1 MPRAVPGCPSPAA
14 GVDGCSTLASG
25 STAARSLQGLRDKG
39 AAREKPDQRDKR
51 AYSVQLL
58 GR

>member
-1 MPRAVPGCPSPAA
+1 MPPAVLGHPSPA
-14 GVDGCSTLASG
+14 GVDGGSTLMRG
-25 STAARSLQGLRDKG
+25 LMAARRLQGLRDKG

-51 AYSVQLL
+51 AYSLQLL